1 MGRKW
6 FVSDL
11 QKRIAELNES
21 GKMADIYKNCFN
33 TEAGRLVLEDMK
45 MRMYFYATSFHID
58 PYEHAFRA
66 GQEAALKYI
75 LEQLTDEP
83 SDSLAQ
89 TSDS

>member
-1 MGRKW
+1 MNEIG
-6 FVSDL
+6 L

-45 MRMYFYATSFHID
+45 MRLYFYATGFHID

-66 GQEAALKYI
+66 GQEATLKYI
-75 LEQLTDEP
+75 LEQLENQP
-83 SDSLAQ
+83 SDSLAPKVE
-89 TSDS
+89 DS